1 LRDYYDRA
9 DTDDLLSK
17 IQYVDIKTYLT
28 DYILTKVD
36 RASMAVSLEVR
47 APMLDHKFMECV
59 ASIPSGLKLK
69 NGEGKYILKKALE
82 PVLPQNILYRPKQGF
97 AIPLDVW
104 FRKEL
109 KDLAYN
115 VILETD
121 DGILDKKFLKK
132 IWDEH
137 QKGYYDRSAL
147 LWATLMFRKWRQ
159 VFAA

>member
-1 LRDYYDRA
+1 
-9 DTDDLLSK
+9 
-17 IQYVDIKTYLT
+17 
-28 DYILTKVD
+28 
-36 RASMAVSLEVR
+36 
-47 APMLDHKFMECV
+47 
-59 ASIPSGLKLK
+59 
-69 NGEGKYILKKALE
+69 LKKALE
-82 PVLPQNILYRPKQGF
+82 PVLPKNILYRPKQGF

>member
-1 LRDYYDRA
+1 
-9 DTDDLLSK
+9 
-17 IQYVDIKTYLT
+17 
-28 DYILTKVD
+28 
-36 RASMAVSLEVR
+36 
-47 APMLDHKFMECV
+47 
-59 ASIPSGLKLK
+59 
-69 NGEGKYILKKALE
+69 
-82 PVLPQNILYRPKQGF
+82 VLPKNILYRPKQGF

-159 VFAA
+159 VFGA